1 MKHKTKTYCNKTCIL
16 VDRLIN
22 FNFKIK
28 ISVRQENETFK
39 LNFSLEFHFKLISCK
54 AYSQAVESSCFFNY
68 ICYLLIAKNGISKFL
83 RGAKN
88 FAVIN
93 YQSLL
98 SVIAFLE
105 NMKSCYNN
113 SKHRK
118 SITKNINN
126 FLMLL
131 YNTLHLIIIAISLVK
146 VANYQYCQGLGWE
159 YQFTNY

>member
-1 MKHKTKTYCNKTCIL
+1 MEFQNFFL
-16 VDRLIN
+16 VLKNDSISTLRL
-22 FNFKIK
+22 
-28 ISVRQENETFK
+28 
-39 LNFSLEFHFKLISCK
+39 
-54 AYSQAVESSCFFNY
+54 Y
-68 ICYLLIAKNGISKFL
+68 
-83 RGAKN
+83 
-88 FAVIN
+88 N

-146 VANYQYCQGLGWE
+146 VVSYQYCQGVGWE
-159 YQFTNY
+159 YQFINY

>member
-1 MKHKTKTYCNKTCIL
+1 MEFQNFFL
-16 VDRLIN
+16 VLKNDSISTLRL
-22 FNFKIK
+22 
-28 ISVRQENETFK
+28 
-39 LNFSLEFHFKLISCK
+39 
-54 AYSQAVESSCFFNY
+54 Y
-68 ICYLLIAKNGISKFL
+68 
-83 RGAKN
+83 
-88 FAVIN
+88 N

-105 NMKSCYNN
+105 NMKSCFNY

>member
-1 MKHKTKTYCNKTCIL
+1 MEFQNFFL
-16 VDRLIN
+16 VLKNDSISTLRL
-22 FNFKIK
+22 
-28 ISVRQENETFK
+28 
-39 LNFSLEFHFKLISCK
+39 
-54 AYSQAVESSCFFNY
+54 Y
-68 ICYLLIAKNGISKFL
+68 
-83 RGAKN
+83 
-88 FAVIN
+88 N

-146 VANYQYCQGLGWE
+146 VVNYQYCQGLGWE
-159 YQFTNY
+159 YQFINY

>member
-1 MKHKTKTYCNKTCIL
+1 MEFQNFFL
-16 VDRLIN
+16 VLKNDSISTLRL
-22 FNFKIK
+22 
-28 ISVRQENETFK
+28 
-39 LNFSLEFHFKLISCK
+39 
-54 AYSQAVESSCFFNY
+54 Y
-68 ICYLLIAKNGISKFL
+68 
-83 RGAKN
+83 
-88 FAVIN
+88 N

-98 SVIAFLE
+98 SVIVFLE

-146 VANYQYCQGLGWE
+146 VVSYQYCQGLGWE
-159 YQFTNY
+159 YQFINY

>member
-1 MKHKTKTYCNKTCIL
+1 MEFQNFFL
-16 VDRLIN
+16 VLKNNSISTLRL
-22 FNFKIK
+22 
-28 ISVRQENETFK
+28 
-39 LNFSLEFHFKLISCK
+39 
-54 AYSQAVESSCFFNY
+54 Y
-68 ICYLLIAKNGISKFL
+68 
-83 RGAKN
+83 
-88 FAVIN
+88 N

-113 SKHRK
+113 SKHKK

-146 VANYQYCQGLGWE
+146 VVNYQYCQGLGWE
-159 YQFTNY
+159 YQFINY

>member
-1 MKHKTKTYCNKTCIL
+1 MEFQNFFL
-16 VDRLIN
+16 VLKNDSISTLRL
-22 FNFKIK
+22 
-28 ISVRQENETFK
+28 
-39 LNFSLEFHFKLISCK
+39 
-54 AYSQAVESSCFFNY
+54 Y
-68 ICYLLIAKNGISKFL
+68 
-83 RGAKN
+83 
-88 FAVIN
+88 N

-113 SKHRK
+113 SKHKK

-146 VANYQYCQGLGWE
+146 VVSYQYCQGLGWE
-159 YQFTNY
+159 YQFINY

>member
-1 MKHKTKTYCNKTCIL
+1 MEFQNFFL
-16 VDRLIN
+16 VLKNDSISTLRL
-22 FNFKIK
+22 
-28 ISVRQENETFK
+28 
-39 LNFSLEFHFKLISCK
+39 
-54 AYSQAVESSCFFNY
+54 Y
-68 ICYLLIAKNGISKFL
+68 
-83 RGAKN
+83 
-88 FAVIN
+88 N

-113 SKHRK
+113 SKHKK

-146 VANYQYCQGLGWE
+146 VVNYQYCQGLGWE
-159 YQFTNY
+159 YQFINY

>member
-1 MKHKTKTYCNKTCIL
+1 MEFQNFFL
-16 VDRLIN
+16 VLKNDSISTLRL
-22 FNFKIK
+22 
-28 ISVRQENETFK
+28 
-39 LNFSLEFHFKLISCK
+39 
-54 AYSQAVESSCFFNY
+54 Y
-68 ICYLLIAKNGISKFL
+68 
-83 RGAKN
+83 
-88 FAVIN
+88 N

-113 SKHRK
+113 SKHKK

-146 VANYQYCQGLGWE
+146 VVNYQYCQGLGWE
-159 YQFTNY
+159 YEFINY

>member
-1 MKHKTKTYCNKTCIL
+1 MEFQNFFL
-16 VDRLIN
+16 VLKNDSISTLRL
-22 FNFKIK
+22 
-28 ISVRQENETFK
+28 
-39 LNFSLEFHFKLISCK
+39 
-54 AYSQAVESSCFFNY
+54 Y
-68 ICYLLIAKNGISKFL
+68 
-83 RGAKN
+83 
-88 FAVIN
+88 N

-131 YNTLHLIIIAISLVK
+131 YNTLHLIVIAISLVK
-146 VANYQYCQGLGWE
+146 VVSYQYCQGLGWE
-159 YQFTNY
+159 YQFINY